1 MLRETFWVYFKR
13 ELTQT
18 LDSWVVTVKERATEC
33 KFQASS
39 HEQAVKDKL
48 TFSYKEDNYKL
59 KLYDDGAALSLEKA
73 VKTLPLKKA
82 TTRELRESKI
92 AEIES
97 VTLRV
102 DQVLE
107 TVDDFSPTFVGGV
120 TTSTCPNTSMAEPAA
135 IPQTGKSDPVWHVK
149 LKSQDQDMLTS
160 CTVTGA
166 QVSVM
171 PEAINKV
178 AIWDAFKTR
187 QRSCWSRG
195 CSI

>member
-1 MLRETFWVYFKR
+1 MRNCPAGDTRCSKCNKMGHFPII
-13 ELTQT
+13 
-18 LDSWVVTVKERATEC
+18 C
-33 KFQASS
+33 KN
-39 HEQAVKDKL
+39 VP
-48 TFSYKEDNYKL
+48 
-59 KLYDDGAALSLEKA
+59 
-73 VKTLPLKKA
+73 VKT
-82 TTRELRESKI
+82 
-92 AEIES
+92 
-97 VTLRV
+97 V